1 MAQSKI
7 VVIGS
12 SNTDMVVQSDHLP
25 VPGETVLGGEF
36 FMNPGGKGANQAVA
50 ASRFGGDVVFISRL
64 GNDIFGEKYGDI
76 LKKEKISTKH
86 VYKDPDAASGVALIT
101 VDSKGENAI
110 VVAPGANSRLDR
122 GDIDKA
128 EKAFKEAEFLL
139 LQLEIPLD
147 TVIYAAQKA
156 SKSGKKVVLNP
167 APAQELPE
175 ELLKSLY
182 IITPNETEA
191 EMLSGIQVNDIDS
204 ARSAAWAIR
213 KRGVDVVII
222 TMGSRGAYIYSDEVE
237 MHVPATEVTAKDT
250 TAAGDVFN
258 GALVVALAEQLP
270 LSEAVQLA
278 NNAASLSVTK
288 LGAQASAPYREE
300 VK

>member
-1 MAQSKI
+1 MAKSKI

-50 ASRFGGDVVFISRL
+50 ASRFGGDVIFISRL
-64 GNDIFGEKYGDI
+64 GNDIFGEKYRDI
-76 LKKEKISTKH
+76 LKKEKISTGH
-86 VYKDPDAASGVALIT
+86 VYTDPDAASGIALIT

-122 GDIDKA
+122 SDIDKA
-128 EKAFKEAEFLL
+128 EKEFKEAEFFL

-175 ELLKSLY
+175 ELLKTLY

-237 MHVPATEVTAKDT
+237 IHVPASEVTARDT

>member
-1 MAQSKI
+1 MAQSRI
-7 VVIGS
+7 IVIGS

-50 ASRFGGDVVFISRL
+50 ASRFGGHVVFISKL
-64 GNDIFGEKYGDI
+64 GNDIFGEKFCDI
-76 LKKEKISTKH
+76 LGKEKIHTGY
-86 VYKDPDAASGVALIT
+86 VYTDPDSASGVALIT

-110 VVAPGANSRLDR
+110 VVAPGANSALNRA
-122 GDIDKA
+122 DIDQA
-128 EKAFKEAEFLL
+128 EKEFGEAEFILM
-139 LQLEIPLD
+139 QLEIPLD

-156 SKSGKKVVLNP
+156 SDLGKKVVLNP
-167 APAQELPE
+167 APAQELPD
-175 ELLKSLY
+175 ELLSALH

-191 EMLSGIQVNDIDS
+191 EILAGIQVKDIDS
-204 ARSAAWAIR
+204 ARAAARVIR
-213 KRGVDVVII
+213 NKGVNVVII
-222 TMGSRGAYIYSDEVE
+222 TMGNRGAYIFSDEVE
-237 MHVPATEVTAKDT
+237 MHVPTNEVKTKDT

-300 VK
+300 VG

>member
-1 MAQSKI
+1 MSHSKI

-50 ASRFGGDVVFISRL
+50 ASRFGGDVVFISKL
-64 GNDIFGEKYGDI
+64 GNDIFGEKYRDI
-76 LKKEKISTKH
+76 LQKEKISTDH
-86 VYKDPDAASGVALIT
+86 VYTDNNAASGVALIT

-110 VVAPGANSRLDR
+110 VVAPGANSKLNRS
-122 GDIDKA
+122 DIDKA
-128 EKAFKEAEFLL
+128 EKEFKEAEFFL

-147 TVIYAAQKA
+147 TVIYAAQKI
-156 SKSGKKVVLNP
+156 SDIEKKVVLNP
-167 APAQELPE
+167 APAQKLPK

-191 EMLSGIQVNDIDS
+191 EMLSGIQVTDIES
-204 ARSAAWAIR
+204 AKSAAWAIWR
-213 KRGVDVVII
+213 RGVNVVII
-222 TMGSRGAYIYSDEVE
+222 TMGSQGAYIYSDEVE
-237 MHVPATEVTAKDT
+237 MHVPANEVKAKDT

-278 NNAASLSVTK
+278 NNAASISVTK
-288 LGAQASAPYREE
+288 LGAQASATYRNELG
-300 VK
+300 

>member
-1 MAQSKI
+1 MSHSKI

-50 ASRFGGDVVFISRL
+50 ASRFGGDVVFISKL
-64 GNDIFGEKYGDI
+64 GNDIFGEKYRDI
-76 LKKEKISTKH
+76 LKKEKISTDY
-86 VYKDPDAASGVALIT
+86 VYTDPDAASGVALIT
-101 VDSKGENAI
+101 VDAKGENAI
-110 VVAPGANSRLDR
+110 VVAPGANSKLDR
-122 GDIDKA
+122 SDIDKT
-128 EKAFKEAEFLL
+128 EKEFKEAEFLL
-139 LQLEIPLD
+139 MQLEIPID

-156 SKSGKKVVLNP
+156 SDLGKKVVLNP
-167 APAQELPE
+167 APAQKLPK

-191 EMLSGIQVNDIDS
+191 EMLSGIQVTDIES
-204 ARSAAWAIR
+204 AKSAAWAIWR
-213 KRGVDVVII
+213 RGVNVVII
-222 TMGSRGAYIYSDEVE
+222 TVGSQGAYIYSEEVE
-237 MHVPATEVTAKDT
+237 MHVPANEVKAKDT

-278 NNAASLSVTK
+278 NNAASLSVTN
-288 LGAQASAPYREE
+288 LGAQVSAPYREE
-300 VK
+300 VR

>member
-1 MAQSKI
+1 MAQPKI

-50 ASRFGGDVVFISRL
+50 ASRFEGDVVFLSRL
-64 GNDIFGEKYGDI
+64 GNDIFGEKYRDL
-76 LKKEKISTKH
+76 LKREKISTDH
-86 VYKDPDAASGVALIT
+86 VYTDPNAASGVALIT
-101 VDSKGENAI
+101 VDTKGENAI
-110 VVAPGANSRLDR
+110 VVAPGANSRLSR
-122 GDIDKA
+122 SDIDKA
-128 EKAFKEAEFLL
+128 EKEFEEAEFFL

-156 SKSGKKVVLNP
+156 SDLGKKVVLNP
-167 APAQELPE
+167 APAQELPK

-191 EMLSGIQVNDIDS
+191 EMLSGIQVNDMDS

-222 TMGSRGAYIYSDEVE
+222 TMAKQGAYIYSDEVE
-237 MHVPATEVTAKDT
+237 MHVPANEVKAKDT

-300 VK
+300 VR

>member
-1 MAQSKI
+1 MAKSKI

-50 ASRFGGDVVFISRL
+50 ASRFGGDVIFISRL
-64 GNDIFGEKYGDI
+64 GNDIFGEKYRDI
-76 LKKEKISTKH
+76 LKKEKISTGH
-86 VYKDPDAASGVALIT
+86 VYTDPDAASGIALIT

-122 GDIDKA
+122 SDIDKA
-128 EKAFKEAEFLL
+128 EKEFKEAEFFL

-156 SKSGKKVVLNP
+156 SKSDKKVVLNP

-175 ELLKSLY
+175 ELLKTLY

-237 MHVPATEVTAKDT
+237 IHVPASEVTARDT

>member
-1 MAQSKI
+1 MAKSKI

-50 ASRFGGDVVFISRL
+50 ASRFGGDVIFISRL
-64 GNDIFGEKYGDI
+64 GNDIFGEKYRDI
-76 LKKEKISTKH
+76 LKKEKISTGH
-86 VYKDPDAASGVALIT
+86 VYTDPDAASGIALIT

-122 GDIDKA
+122 SDIDKA
-128 EKAFKEAEFLL
+128 EKEFKGAEFFL
-139 LQLEIPLD
+139 LQLEIPID

-175 ELLKSLY
+175 ELLKTLY

-237 MHVPATEVTAKDT
+237 IHVPASEVTARDT

>member
-1 MAQSKI
+1 MAQPNI
-7 VVIGS
+7 IVIGS

-50 ASRFGGDVVFISRL
+50 ASRFGGNVVFISKL
-64 GNDIFGEKYGDI
+64 GKDIFGEKYLDI
-76 LKKEKISTKH
+76 LGKEKINTDY
-86 VYKDPDAASGVALIT
+86 VYTDPDSASGVALIT

-110 VVAPGANSRLDR
+110 VVAPGANSILDR
-122 GDIDKA
+122 SDIDQA
-128 EKAFKEAEFLL
+128 EKEFGEAEFILM
-139 LQLEIPLD
+139 QLEIPLD
-147 TVIYAAQKA
+147 TVIYAARKA
-156 SKSGKKVVLNP
+156 SALDRQVVLNP
-167 APAQELPE
+167 APAQELPD
-175 ELLKSLY
+175 ELLSALY

-191 EMLSGIQVNDIDS
+191 EMLSGVRVKDIGS
-204 ARSAAWAIR
+204 ARSAAQVIR
-213 KRGVDVVII
+213 NKGVNVVII
-222 TMGSRGAYIYSDEVE
+222 TIGSRGAYIFSDEVE
-237 MHVPATEVTAKDT
+237 MHVPASEVTAKDT

-300 VK
+300 LR

>member
-64 GNDIFGEKYGDI
+64 GNDIFGEKYRDI
-76 LKKEKISTKH
+76 MKKEKISTKH

-204 ARSAAWAIR
+204 ARSAAWAIC

>member
-1 MAQSKI
+1 MAKSKI

-50 ASRFGGDVVFISRL
+50 ASRFGGDVIFISRL
-64 GNDIFGEKYGDI
+64 GNDIFGEKYRDI
-76 LKKEKISTKH
+76 LKKEKISTGH
-86 VYKDPDAASGVALIT
+86 VYTDPDAASGIALIT

-122 GDIDKA
+122 TDIDKA
-128 EKAFKEAEFLL
+128 EKEFKEAEFFL

-167 APAQELPE
+167 APAKELPE
-175 ELLKSLY
+175 ELLKTLY

-191 EMLSGIQVNDIDS
+191 EMLSGIQVNDIES

-237 MHVPATEVTAKDT
+237 MHVPASEVTARDT

-288 LGAQASAPYREE
+288 MGAQASAPYREE